1 MNTPREV
8 VDCTNAGSDQR
19 GSFEASDEALG
30 VPAPG
35 AFAEPLPALGV
46 RSHETTSSSVALT
59 SHTTGCNNR
68 EKRGFIMRHHS
79 PLFGSA
85 AGNRATQSTAA
96 SAPSSPSATYTAAM
110 STTMFK
116 SSRRT
121 LPAIL
126 AASLCMSMA
135 ACEDKTAPASAGGG
149 GGGGGPLGNLAES
162 PQSLLGKSAGS
173 GRDVADKIK
182 GAQDDASNLAND
194 VSGQANVVSAGALNF
209 TVPEAWTKK
218 TPDKTKF
225 QAAAFEIPSA
235 SDGPPMQVVFFGSI
249 RGNVASNVERWRGQ
263 VQKEDG
269 SKAEAKVETATANGL
284 SVTMVTMNGAYSGM
298 TGNAIPDAGFR
309 AALVDV
315 GGGEMVCVRLTGLR
329 EDVEART
336 EEFWT
341 AVKTAKK

>member
-1 MNTPREV
+1 MIHSV
-8 VDCTNAGSDQR
+8 
-19 GSFEASDEALG
+19 
-30 VPAPG
+30 
-35 AFAEPLPALGV
+35 FAA
-46 RSHETTSSSVALT
+46 
-59 SHTTGCNNR
+59 
-68 EKRGFIMRHHS
+68 
-79 PLFGSA
+79 
-85 AGNRATQSTAA
+85 
-96 SAPSSPSATYTAAM
+96 
-110 STTMFK
+110 
-116 SSRRT
+116 SRRT
-121 LPAIL
+121 FATLL
-126 AASLCMSMA
+126 AASMCMAMV
-135 ACEDKTAPASAGGG
+135 ACEDKTAPASAGSGG
-149 GGGGGPLGNLAES
+149 SGPLGNLAES

-173 GRDVADKIK
+173 GKDVADKIK
-182 GAQDDASNLAND
+182 GAQDEASNAAND
-194 VSGQANVVSAGALNF
+194 LTGQANVVTAGALNF
-209 TVPEAWTKK
+209 TVPESWTKK

-284 SVTMVTMNGAYSGM
+284 SVTMVSMNGAYVGM

-336 EEFWT
+336 DEFWT
-341 AVKTAKK
+341 TVKSAKK